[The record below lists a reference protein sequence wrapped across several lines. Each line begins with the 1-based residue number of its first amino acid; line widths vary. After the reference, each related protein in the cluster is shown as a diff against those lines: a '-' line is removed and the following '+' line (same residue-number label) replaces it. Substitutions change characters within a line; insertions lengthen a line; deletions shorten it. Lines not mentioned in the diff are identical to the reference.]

1 MKKVTM
7 FYLEECPYCLKA
19 FGYID
24 ELKAEN
30 KAYADIDIEM
40 IEEEQHPEIIANYN
54 YNAVP
59 CFYFGKEK
67 AFEAYFMIPDAELRE
82 GVKKVLDEA
91 LEESDMKKENELI
104 TEANRIHMTDSA
116 GKVVAEVTFPETAD
130 GEFTINRTFVDESLR
145 GQGMASKLVQA
156 AVDEIESRGGTVKAT
171 CSYAVKWIEKRKQTE

>member
-19 FGYID
+19 FAYID
-24 ELKAEN
+24 ELKAGN

-54 YNAVP
+54 YQAVP

-67 AFEAYFMIPDAELRE
+67 AFEAHFMIPDGELRE
-82 GVKKVLDEA
+82 GVKKVLDKA
-91 LEESDMKKENELI
+91 LEEGGFI
-104 TEANRIHMTDSA
+104 AEANRIYMADSA

-156 AVDEIESRGGTVKAT
+156 AVDEIESRGGMVKAT
-171 CSYAVKWIEKRKQTE
+171 CSYAVKWLEKNALVEY

>member
-7 FYLEECPYCLKA
+7 FYLEECPYCIKA
-19 FGYID
+19 LGYIN
-24 ELKAEN
+24 ELRSEN

-40 IEEEQHPEIIANYN
+40 IDEERNPEIIANYD
-54 YNAVP
+54 YQAVP

-82 GVKKVLDEA
+82 GVKRVLDEA
-91 LEESDMKKENELI
+91 LNETEFRTEE
-104 TEANRIHMTDSA
+104 NRIYLKDDD
-116 GKVVAEVTFPETAD
+116 GKVIAEITFPETAE

-145 GQGMASKLVQA
+145 GQGIASKLVKA

-171 CSYAVKWIEKRKQTE
+171 CSYAVKWLNKM